1 MKSQNRFSLFFGLNG
16 MRIFGLLALCL
27 LLPASLF
34 AAQMTGTVI
43 DGTTNKPSAGDQ
55 VVVMSLAQ
63 GMEEVGSGTTDAQG
77 KFSIKIPDDAVQHLV
92 RVVHQG
98 VNYHKSVA
106 AGVNTADLTIYDA
119 ARQIDNLIA
128 EGHVFRVLSA
138 DSQQIQV
145 SELYVLRN
153 ESNPPRTKAGDRTL
167 EIVLPEGAQIQDGMA
182 AGPGGLPTNT
192 SPVATGKKNHYAFA
206 FPFRPGKSQL
216 QITYTVPYSGSQ
228 QFSVTPDMPLAELG
242 IMLPK
247 TMRFSSPGEAFSPA
261 ADEAGMTV
269 YVAKSVPKGQQL
281 KFSLAGQGVAPS
293 EDQAAAAQPAS
304 TAAPGGGL
312 GTPNNAPDPLSGSRW
327 YIIIGMVA
335 VLAAGAYFLLLRKPR
350 QAPAAAAPTPA
361 PARPQPKTRGQQKA
375 ASPSPQVSA
384 GSNGHGGVIEALKEE
399 LFQLESD
406 RVQGKISPEEYEASR
421 RGIETLMKRQMS
433 RSAK

>member
-1 MKSQNRFSLFFGLNG
+1 MKTQNGLSLFFDRNG

-34 AAQMTGTVI
+34 AAQMTGTVT

-106 AGVNTADLTIYDA
+106 PGVNTADLTVYDA

-128 EGHVFRVLSA
+128 EGHVFRVLFA
-138 DSQQIQV
+138 DSQHIQV

-167 EIVLPEGAQIQDGMA
+167 DIVLPEGAQIQDGMA

-192 SPVATGKKNHYAFA
+192 APVATGKKNHYAFA

-228 QFSVTPDMPLAELG
+228 DFSVTPDMPLAELG

-247 TMRFSSPGEAFSPA
+247 TMRFSSPGDAFTPA

-269 YVAKSVPKGQQL
+269 YVAKSVPKGQEL
-281 KFSLAGQGVAPS
+281 KFLLAGQGVAPS

-327 YIIIGMVA
+327 YIIIGMVV
-335 VLAAGAYFLLLRKPR
+335 VLAAGAYFLLLRKPKH
-350 QAPAAAAPTPA
+350 AAAAAAPA
-361 PARPQPKTRGQQKA
+361 PARPQPKTRGQQQKA
-375 ASPSPQVSA
+375 ASASSQVSI
-384 GSNGHGGVIEALKEE
+384 GSNGRGGVLEALKEE
-399 LFQLESD
+399 LFQLETD
-406 RVQGKISPEEYEASR
+406 RVQGKISPEEYEASK

-433 RSAK
+433 KSAK

>member
-1 MKSQNRFSLFFGLNG
+1 
-16 MRIFGLLALCL
+16 MRIFSLLAVCL

-145 SELYVLRN
+145 SELYVLQN

-228 QFSVTPDMPLAELG
+228 EFSVTPDMPLAELG

-261 ADEAGMTV
+261 TDEAGMTV

-327 YIIIGMVA
+327 YIIVGMVV

-350 QAPAAAAPTPA
+350 QAATAAAPTPA
-361 PARPQPKTRGQQKA
+361 PARPQSKTRGQQKA